1 MRSPLPF
8 SLWGKGVFQKIL
20 ANLSTCPS
28 WVTCLSVI
36 ARCWEYEYLT
46 FPDFM
51 RGRLCHQKKRQVGM
65 AGGEQPNWPDLQ
77 AGAATSLLQMR
88 NEAQWQEP
96 GQGLWTPCWHQA
108 SGRGAS
114 SAFVLE
120 LYLQLGV
127 RLWQA
132 VTGHIFLLGVLV

>member
-1 MRSPLPF
+1 
-8 SLWGKGVFQKIL
+8 
-20 ANLSTCPS
+20 
-28 WVTCLSVI
+28 
-36 ARCWEYEYLT
+36 
-46 FPDFM
+46 
-51 RGRLCHQKKRQVGM
+51 M

-88 NEAQWQEP
+88 NEAQWHES
-96 GQGLWTPCWHQA
+96 GLGLWTPCWHQA

-127 RLWQA
+127 SLWQA
-132 VTGHIFLLGVLV
+132 ATGHVFLLGVLV